1 MGAADRRCPSET
13 ASAIARWRHV
23 GGGADANGNPV
34 VKPYDLYV
42 AELVDALCQRYGAL
56 PSQVLAEDVEMLRML
71 AMISEGGTN
80 GE

>member
-1 MGAADRRCPSET
+1 MD
-13 ASAIARWRHV
+13 V
-23 GGGADANGNPV
+23 NGSQV

>member
-1 MGAADRRCPSET
+1 MD
-13 ASAIARWRHV
+13 V
-23 GGGADANGNPV
+23 NGNRV
-34 VKPYDLYV
+34 EKPYDLYV

-56 PSQVLAEDVEMLRML
+56 PSQVLAEDVQMLRML